1 MRCIQI
7 GLTISDLDFLEIGDV
22 LDILTESANDG
33 GDYVQ
38 LATQE
43 DFDRF

>member
-7 GLTISDLDFLEIGDV
+7 GLTISDLGFLEIGDV

-33 GDYVQ
+33 VDYVQ